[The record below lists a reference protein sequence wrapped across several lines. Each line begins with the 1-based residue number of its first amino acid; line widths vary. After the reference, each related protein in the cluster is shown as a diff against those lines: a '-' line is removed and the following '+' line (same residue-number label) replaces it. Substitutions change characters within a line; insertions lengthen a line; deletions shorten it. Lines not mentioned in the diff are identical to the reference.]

1 MLDKQIRG
9 IAYFISFSIEQC
21 TAVSI
26 YTTLRAISLL
36 NYDK

>member
-1 MLDKQIRG
+1 MDKQIRD
-9 IAYFISFSIEQC
+9 IAYFISYCIKQC